1 MKICF
6 FCKIKDR
13 KLLDTVEFYKQD
25 IDILRT
31 IDPDLTIAT
40 NYSEIDWK
48 ADVIFI
54 WWWTYALYPTLI
66 AKMKGKKTYITG
78 TYNYKCPEADRD
90 YFRRPY
96 WQRILLK
103 LATKLTDKNIFVSK
117 LEYEQI
123 EKDWKLKNIVYSPHS
138 IDTEK
143 YSPSPCRTN
152 DFLFT
157 ICWME
162 KENIKRKCIIE
173 TIDAIRL
180 VTNKHP
186 EIKLYI
192 AGHKGDASEYI
203 KDYII
208 KQNLHNNIFLIGEI
222 SPEEKIKYLRN
233 CKIYLQPSRYE
244 GFGLAIAEALSCG
257 APVITT
263 AVGEVPVVVDNVAIL
278 VTPEPSNIATAIE
291 ILLNQDTS
299 LLNKKSRERI
309 EKNFPLSRREKEIKN
324 ILKQRQ

>member
-6 FCKIKDR
+6 FCKIKNR

-25 IDILRT
+25 IDILKK
-31 IDPDLTIAT
+31 IDPDLTVAT
-40 NYSEIDWK
+40 EFSDIDWN

-54 WWWTYALYPTLI
+54 WWWTYAFFITLF
-66 AKMKGKKTYITG
+66 AKIKGVKTCITG
-78 TYNYKCPEADRD
+78 TYNYRCPEASRD
-90 YFRRPY
+90 YFRRPS
-96 WQRILLK
+96 WQRLLLR
-103 LATKLTDKNIFVSK
+103 LATKLADKNIFVSR

-123 EKDWKLKNIVYSPHS
+123 QKDWKLNNIVYSPHG

-143 YSPSPCRTN
+143 YSSLTDRTN

-162 KENIKRKCIIE
+162 KENIKRKCILE
-173 TIDAIRL
+173 MIDAIHLL
-180 VTNKHP
+180 VPEYP

-192 AGHKGDASEYI
+192 AGHKGDSFEFINTYI
-203 KDYII
+203 NK
-208 KQNLHNNIFLIGEI
+208 KQLQNNISLIGEI
-222 SPEEKIKYLRN
+222 STEKKIDYLQN

-263 AVGEVPVVVDNVAIL
+263 AVGEVPVVVDNTAIL
-278 VTPEPSNIATAIE
+278 VTPEPESIAKAIE
-291 ILLNQDTS
+291 KLINRDTRQ
-299 LLNKKSRERI
+299 LNKNARERI
-309 EKNFPLSRREKEIKN
+309 EKNFPLSRREREISY
-324 ILKQRQ
+324 ILNH

>member
-1 MKICF
+1 MDIC
-6 FCKIKDR
+6 
-13 KLLDTVEFYKQD
+13 
-25 IDILRT
+25 IL
-31 IDPDLTIAT
+31 PHSYGK
-40 NYSEIDWK
+40 NK
-48 ADVIFI
+48 
-54 WWWTYALYPTLI
+54 
-66 AKMKGKKTYITG
+66 KKKTYITG

-96 WQRILLK
+96 WQRLLLK
-103 LATKLTDKNIFVSK
+103 LATKLTDQNIFVSK

-123 EKDWKLKNIVYSPHS
+123 QQDWNLKNAIYSPHG

-143 YSPSPCRTN
+143 YSPSSLRSN

-180 VTNKHP
+180 VTNRHP
-186 EIKLYI
+186 DIKLYI
-192 AGHKGDASEYI
+192 AGHRGDASENI

-208 KQNLHNNIFLIGEI
+208 KHNLQNNIFLIGEI

-278 VTPEPSNIATAIE
+278 VTPEPSNIATAIDN
-291 ILLNQDTS
+291 LLNQDTS

-324 ILKQRQ
+324 ILKQ

>member
-6 FCKIKDR
+6 FCKIKNR

-25 IDILRT
+25 IDILKK
-31 IDPDLTIAT
+31 IDPGLTIAT
-40 NYSEIDWK
+40 NYSEIDWN
-48 ADVIFI
+48 ADIIFI
-54 WWWTYALYPTLI
+54 WWWTYAFFPILM
-66 AKMKGKKTYITG
+66 AKVKGKKTYITG

-96 WQRILLK
+96 WQRLLLK
-103 LATKLTDKNIFVSK
+103 LSTKLTDQNIFVSK
-117 LEYEQI
+117 LEYEQMQQ
-123 EKDWKLKNIVYSPHS
+123 DWNLKNATYSPHG

-143 YSPSPCRTN
+143 YSPLPDRTN

-162 KENIKRKCIIE
+162 KENIKRKCILEI
-173 TIDAIRL
+173 IDAIRL
-180 VTNKHP
+180 SINKYP

-192 AGHKGDASEYI
+192 AGHKGNASGYI
-203 KDYII
+203 KDYITN
-208 KQNLHNNIFLIGEI
+208 QNLQNNIFLIGEI
-222 SPEEKIKYLRN
+222 STEEKIKYLRN

-263 AVGEVPVVVDNVAIL
+263 AVGEVSVVVENAAIL

-291 ILLNQDTS
+291 NLLKQDTS

-324 ILKQRQ
+324 ILKK